1 MANVATDRGVQ
12 FHTPDPDG
20 HEPTTLVWRLDQST
34 ESYEV
39 VSPRSFRGHP
49 ILRRRPYEV
58 AKILW
63 RRVIAESIVQFL
75 VPGIQGTIATF
86 RQRHVERP
94 NSK

>member
-1 MANVATDRGVQ
+1 M
-12 FHTPDPDG
+12 P
-20 HEPTTLVWRLDQST
+20 L
-34 ESYEV
+34 
-39 VSPRSFRGHP
+39 
-49 ILRRRPYEV
+49 EV

-63 RRVIAESIVQFL
+63 RRVIGESIVQFL